1 MHHRFLRQVGGV
13 ARRLVLHLRVV
24 LHTSP
29 ETAVGGPLALVKDGD
44 MIELDVDKRRLHL
57 DVANAELAKRR
68 QAWKPPPSD
77 YDRGYAKL
85 YIDHVMQAH
94 QGADLDFLVGKSGAK
109 VARESH

>member
-29 ETAVGGPLALVKDGD
+29 ETAVGGPLALVKDG
-44 MIELDVDKRRLHL
+44 
-57 DVANAELAKRR
+57 
-68 QAWKPPPSD
+68 KPPQSD

>member
-44 MIELDVDKRRLHL
+44 MIELDVDKRRLQL
-57 DVANAELAKRR
+57 DVADAELAKRR
-68 QAWKPPPSD
+68 QAWKPPQSD
-77 YDRGYAKL
+77 YDRGSSSAR
-85 YIDHVMQAH
+85 AARRW
-94 QGADLDFLVGKSGAK
+94 QGSLIEGSRAMRFWQWLFLALSP
-109 VARESH
+109 